1 MHVVPTGMRP
11 NGHVYNKASSDSL
24 NSFLLDNATKPAKLD
39 RLTALQAA
47 CERKD
52 TEDEMD
58 KR

>member
-1 MHVVPTGMRP
+1 MHVISNGMRQ
-11 NGHVYNKASSDSL
+11 NFCNKASSDNL
-24 NSFLLDNATKPAKLD
+24 NSFLVDNAKPAKLD

-52 TEDEMD
+52 IEEEVD

>member
-1 MHVVPTGMRP
+1 MRP
-11 NGHVYNKASSDSL
+11 TANIYKKASSDSL
-24 NSFLLDNATKPAKLD
+24 NSFLLDNFNAAKPAKLD

-52 TEDEMD
+52 ADDEVD